1 MDVIV
6 RRVRLDDEKPCID
19 IGIRGGRIAAIEEH
33 LSICEECRNLVE
45 TVDTIRRALK
55 SDPHGQAAT
64 LAQML
69 EAHRRVIETEMI
81 EQRITDLEAKPEN
94 TSRKRAKKS

>member
-1 MDVIV
+1 MNH
-6 RRVRLDDEKPCID
+6 LDADLPDEYAL
-19 IGIRGGRIAAIEEH
+19 GRITDQTQLAAIEEH